1 MSIKLEGA
9 ASPHLSGGF
18 NVFADALNYV
28 IQPWRTWLIALI
40 GVIILFISPE
50 PHAAKWLRVLD
61 ADEETY
67 FIDSSL
73 IKRTGE
79 RSKSTVLVNYKVGQ
93 QIEGVTAWSTALDAE
108 FDCLNAKVAFNKAE
122 VYESTMGGGTARAT
136 IKLENNWIDNKR
148 PPFGALIKAACA
160 NK

>member
-1 MSIKLEGA
+1 MRNRLENI
-9 ASPHLSGGF
+9 ASSQSVEYLNIIVG
-18 NVFADALNYV
+18 ALNYTTR
-28 IQPWRTWLIALI
+28 PLRTWLIALI
-40 GVIILFISPE
+40 GMIILSASPE
-50 PHAAKWLRVLD
+50 THAAKWVRVLD
-61 ADEETY
+61 ADDETY

-136 IKLENNWIDNKR
+136 IKLENNWRDNKR
-148 PPFGALIKAACA
+148 PPFGALIKAACK

>member
-1 MSIKLEGA
+1 MCNRLENIA
-9 ASPHLSGGF
+9 PSQSVEHLNIIVG
-18 NVFADALNYV
+18 VLNYT
-28 IQPWRTWLIALI
+28 IRPWRTWLISLI
-40 GVIILFISPE
+40 GMIILSISPE
-50 PHAAKWLRVLD
+50 THAAKWVRVLD
-61 ADEETY
+61 ADDETY

-79 RSKSTVLVNYKVGQ
+79 RSKAIVLVNYRVGQ

-136 IKLENNWIDNKR
+136 IKLNNDWRDNKR
-148 PPFGALIKAACA
+148 PPFDALIKAACA
-160 NK
+160 TK